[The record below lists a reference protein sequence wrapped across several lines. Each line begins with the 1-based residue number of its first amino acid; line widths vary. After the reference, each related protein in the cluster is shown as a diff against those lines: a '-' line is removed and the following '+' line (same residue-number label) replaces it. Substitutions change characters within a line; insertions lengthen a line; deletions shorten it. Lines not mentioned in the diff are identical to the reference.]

1 MFSVGM
7 GMTVVN
13 HYCQLKPVPDVYS
26 DFLQPVFSSSSST
39 DFSEVLDEEH
49 HLELAVSVH

>member
-1 MFSVGM
+1 
-7 GMTVVN
+7 MTVVN